1 MAKQVLR
8 VTFGGDARE
17 SLLRA
22 ARTMEAIE
30 RGRKIAPHAEI
41 GFEDMGQMLGV
52 LTPKR
57 WELLAVL
64 RESGPMS
71 VAALARKLGRD
82 YKNVHG
88 DVEKLIEW
96 MAVERDDAGR
106 VFAPFAEIVVDVR
119 LPAGEAAE

>member
-8 VTFGGDARE
+8 VTVGGDARE
-17 SLLRA
+17 SLMRA
-22 ARTMEAIE
+22 AWTMEAIE

-41 GFEDMGQMLGV
+41 GFEGMGQMLGV